1 MRLFNDEQE
10 QFLLTVLKGHK
21 NQEIAELINAKYGTA
36 VTREQIMHYKAK
48 HGLNSF
54 GQTNK
59 KLTTP
64 EIEQFITDNVKGL
77 TNKELIALV
86 KGKMG
91 REYTL
96 EQIKAIKLRLGLR
109 SGIENYFVKGKPSRN
124 KGKKLPKNVY
134 DALKPTMFKKGQE
147 PPNKQKI
154 GYERVTKDGY
164 IMVKTGECKW
174 RLKQILVYEAAFG
187 PVPKGYKLMF
197 ADGNRQ
203 NLALDN
209 LLLVTSA
216 EVIIMNNMGLM
227 SDIAEVTKA
236 NLARVRLINK
246 IKERKNEVKK

>member
-59 KLTTP
+59 KITTP

-86 KGKMG
+86 KEKMG

-109 SGIENYFVKGKPSRN
+109 SGLENYFVKGKPSRN

-134 DALKPTMFKKGQE
+134 DALKPTMFKKGQP
-147 PPNKQKI
+147 PPNKQQV
-154 GYERVTKDGY
+154 GYERMTKDGY
-164 IMVKTGECKW
+164 TMVKTETGF
-174 RLKQILVYEAAFG
+174 RLKQILVYEAAHG

-203 NLALDN
+203 NFDLDN
-209 LLLVTSA
+209 LVLVTHGELVTLA
-216 EVIIMNNMGLM
+216 IKGLI
-227 SDIAEVTKA
+227 SDIPEITKA
-236 NLARVRLINK
+236 NLARVRLMRT
-246 IKERKNEVKK
+246 IKERRKGIEK